1 MEEETTAGGQD
12 WWQFLA
18 VELKQLIWS
27 HLDVKEI
34 IMATTVCSDWRNSL
48 FADQHQPWAT
58 IFQRFFPPP
67 HISRHLSYFLFL
79 GIWVVLVLSDKRMGS

>member
-1 MEEETTAGGQD
+1 MEAATGLD

-34 IMATTVCSDWRNSL
+34 INATTVCSDWRNSL

-58 IFQRFFPPP
+58 IFQRFTPPNNF
-67 HISRHLSYFLFL
+67 R
-79 GIWVVLVLSDKRMGS
+79 